1 MNKSKIIIRN
11 DVRKRKILPK
21 QAVNVNFGFPMD
33 LHGEFE
39 ELYYIEKRKRNG
51 KLLKKDFI
59 IEVIKKGIRQWY
71 NK

>member
-11 DVRKRKILPK
+11 DVKKRKILPK
-21 QAVNVNFGFPMD
+21 QDVKVIFGLPIS

>member
-1 MNKSKIIIRN
+1 MTKTKLIIRN
-11 DVRKRKILPK
+11 DVKKRKILPK
-21 QAVNVNFGFPMD
+21 QDVKVNFGLPIS

-39 ELYYIEKRKRNG
+39 ELHVIEKRKRNG

-59 IEVIKKGIRQWY
+59 IEVIKKGIRQWF

>member
-1 MNKSKIIIRN
+1 MGS
-11 DVRKRKILPK
+11 KRKLLQK
-21 QAVNVNFGFPMD
+21 TDVKVNFGIPIA
-33 LHGEFE
+33 LYGEFE

>member
-1 MNKSKIIIRN
+1 MNKTKLIIRN
-11 DVRKRKILPK
+11 DVKKRKILPK
-21 QAVNVNFGFPMD
+21 QAVNVNFGFPMT

-59 IEVIKKGIRQWY
+59 IEIIKKGIRQWF

>member
-1 MNKSKIIIRN
+1 MGPKRKLMIRN
-11 DVRKRKILPK
+11 DVK
-21 QAVNVNFGFPMD
+21 VNFGIPIS

-39 ELYYIEKRKRNG
+39 EIYVIEKRKRNG

>member
-11 DVRKRKILPK
+11 DVKKRKILPK
-21 QAVNVNFGFPMD
+21 QDVKVNFGLPIS

-39 ELYYIEKRKRNG
+39 ELHVIEKRKRNG

-59 IEVIKKGIRQWY
+59 IEVLKRGIRQWH

>member
-1 MNKSKIIIRN
+1 MNKSKLIIRN
-11 DVRKRKILPK
+11 DVKKRKILPK
-21 QAVNVNFGFPMD
+21 QAVNVNFGFPMV

-51 KLLKKDFI
+51 KLLKRDFI

>member
-1 MNKSKIIIRN
+1 MDKTKIIIIN
-11 DVRKRKILPK
+11 DVKKRKILPK
-21 QAVNVNFGFPMD
+21 QDVKVNFGLPIS

-39 ELYYIEKRKRNG
+39 ELHVIEKRKRGG

-59 IEVIKKGIRQWY
+59 IEIIKTGIRQWN

>member
-1 MNKSKIIIRN
+1 MGSKRKLLQKN
-11 DVRKRKILPK
+11 DVKINIGIPIS
-21 QAVNVNFGFPMD
+21 

-39 ELYYIEKRKRNG
+39 ELCIIEKRKRKG

-59 IEVIKKGIRQWY
+59 IEVIKMGIRQWF

>member
-11 DVRKRKILPK
+11 DVKKRKILPK
-21 QAVNVNFGFPMD
+21 QSVNVNFGFPMM

-39 ELYYIEKRKRNG
+39 ELYYIEKRKRSG

-59 IEVIKKGIRQWY
+59 IEVLKRGIRQWF